1 MSLES
6 APYPCTARVCQLA
19 LTVSMNAGRNTSVD
33 PYGLTPETRSAWRGG
48 VGVMTTGK
56 ACGFCGFDVWN

>member
-33 PYGLTPETRSAWRGG
+33 SYGLTPETRECVERRGG
-48 VGVMTTGK
+48 GYDSREGM
-56 ACGFCGFDVWN
+56 WLLWL